1 MSDYRRGSGVWKIP
15 LIIGHADNQILEL
28 FDTRAKC
35 SKRGARF
42 DHVGQGPPLPVDHE
56 RGMGN

>member
-15 LIIGHADNQILEL
+15 PIIGLEPFGTL
-28 FDTRAKC
+28 AKF

-42 DHVGQGPPLPVDHE
+42 DHVGQGRQLPVTQE
-56 RGMGN
+56 RTSNFVLL